1 MYLLERL
8 TERSTWIGITAVISG
23 AGISIA
29 PELTNS
35 VISMGMGVAGIIS
48 MVTRDQAE

>member
-29 PELTNS
+29 PELSNNIIS
-35 VISMGMGVAGIIS
+35 VGAGVAGMIS
-48 MVTRDQAE
+48 MVTRDKAE